1 MIVLD
6 THALVWWVS
15 GDAQLSEGARATID
29 EELARDDGL
38 VLVSAISVWEIALLV
53 QKERLVLSMSVDDWV
68 ANASAIEGLQIVP
81 VDAHLAI
88 ESTRLPG
95 RFHQDPADRLI
106 VALAMH
112 EGAPL
117 VTADSK
123 ILSYGHIRT
132 IQADR

>member
-6 THALVWWVS
+6 THALVWWIS
-15 GDAQLSEGARATID
+15 GEAQMSSQARATID
-29 EELARDDGL
+29 NELAGEDGL
-38 VLVSAISVWEIALLV
+38 VLVSAISAWEIALLV
-53 QKERLVLSMSVDDWV
+53 QKGRLALSMSVDDWV
-68 ANASAIEGLQIVP
+68 ATASEIDGLRFVP

-95 RFHQDPADRLI
+95 EFHQDPADRII

-112 EGAPL
+112 EGAQL

-123 ILSYGHIRT
+123 ILSYGHART
-132 IQADR
+132 IKAD